1 MLFLFLIGSCL
12 CSELH
17 LWQIQGH
24 SGWSWSHPT
33 WETADVCQG
42 LHERPKETEVCRRQ
56 NGFGTGWAWVLWKVN
71 YCSSYKSNCNTYYLQ
86 VDYSLQVLIIILFID
101 SEDFHKGLGILEN
114 NDLTFD
120 LLLRPELM
128 KHVPVLAS
136 KFPRLRYVL
145 CPVPVLFI
153 VCLEPNFI

>member
-1 MLFLFLIGSCL
+1 M
-12 CSELH
+12 
-17 LWQIQGH
+17 
-24 SGWSWSHPT
+24 
-33 WETADVCQG
+33 
-42 LHERPKETEVCRRQ
+42 RR
-56 NGFGTGWAWVLWKVN
+56 L
-71 YCSSYKSNCNTYYLQ
+71 L
-86 VDYSLQVLIIILFID
+86 LQVLIIILFID

-145 CPVPVLFI
+145 YPVPVLFI
-153 VCLEPNFI
+153 VCLEPNFMLKIRN